1 MQNAVEWFGYAASV
15 VVAVS
20 LLMSSLIKLRW
31 INLTGALMFSA
42 YGLLIRAYPVAA
54 LNFAIA
60 LINVWHLARTY
71 RRRDQ
76 FRLVPAAAESALL
89 AEFLRAHAAGIRCFF
104 PDFAAPATPPEVAF
118 FALRNSHVAGVILG
132 RRPSPDTL
140 LLELDYVL
148 PEYRDFKVGRFVF
161 GENAAV
167 FRGLGVA
174 RLASAP
180 HSPAHRAYLERMGF
194 TTDPTGT
201 SGLLVRP
208 V

>member
-1 MQNAVEWFGYAASV
+1 MPTPVEWFGYAASV

-20 LLMSSLIKLRW
+20 LLMSSLIRLRW

-42 YGLLIRAYPVAA
+42 YGLAIRAYPVAA

-76 FRLVPAAAESALL
+76 FRLVPAAGDGALL
-89 AEFLRAHAAGIRCFF
+89 AEFLRAHAPGIRRFF
-104 PDFAAPATPPEVAF
+104 PCFAAPAAVPEVSF
-118 FALRNSHVAGVILG
+118 FALRNSHVAGAILG
-132 RRPSPDTL
+132 RRLSTDTL
-140 LLELDYVL
+140 LLELDYVI

-167 FRGLGVA
+167 FRALGVS
-174 RLASAP
+174 RLASEP
-180 HSPAHRAYLERMGF
+180 HSPEHRAYLERMGF
-194 TTDPTGT
+194 AADRAEA
-201 SGLLVRP
+201 SGLLVRA